1 MLFFLLCHNFH
12 LFRIKLLLL
21 IFAFCEKFMLGLY
34 EKTNSILSAMIVH
47 ALFNFIA
54 VLLTF
59 VSN

>member
-1 MLFFLLCHNFH
+1 M
-12 LFRIKLLLL
+12 KLLLL